1 MTIWYP
7 ENFKVMVFYLR
18 AFQELSAGGWE
29 LSLSNGMKLPSRT
42 LFTIGIMAVLSML
55 AMGLC
60 RHILE
65 HFRKAETVAG
75 LSLAYHW
82 LHRIFKG
89 GIENA
94 HTRKKESSFWGKLS
108 FFLTIFIRYCSKS
121 WQRYKGSWFS
131 RENAGEAAK
140 DLLVS

>member
-65 HFRKAETVAG
+65 HFRKAGTVAG

-94 HTRKKESSFWGKLS
+94 HTR
-108 FFLTIFIRYCSKS
+108 
-121 WQRYKGSWFS
+121 
-131 RENAGEAAK
+131 
-140 DLLVS
+140 